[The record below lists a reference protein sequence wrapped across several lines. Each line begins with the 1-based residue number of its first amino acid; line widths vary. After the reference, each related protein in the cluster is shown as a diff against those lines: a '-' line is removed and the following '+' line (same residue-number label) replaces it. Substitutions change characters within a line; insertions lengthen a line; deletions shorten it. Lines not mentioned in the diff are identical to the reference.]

1 MMVFAGRAQDK
12 FGPRIVALFG
22 GLMFGGGLI
31 LSGFATNP
39 VAMVFTFGVMGG
51 IGIGLGYSATTP
63 CAIKWFESSKKRPD
77 FRNRCFR
84 SRPGASY
91 NRSADS
97 LFSETVW
104 NSEDFLT
111 RLAAQSRC

>member
-31 LSGFATNP
+31 LSGLATNP

-51 IGIGLGYSATTP
+51 IGLGYSAATP
-63 CAIKWFESSKKRPD
+63 CAIKWFESSKK
-77 FRNRCFR
+77 
-84 SRPGASY
+84 A
-91 NRSADS
+91 
-97 LFSETVW
+97 
-104 NSEDFLT
+104 
-111 RLAAQSRC
+111 